1 MERKSARIKIKQSA
15 TVRRLRFLIGVALAA
30 ALLCFL
36 TGSLFAA
43 LWKST
48 WGIVFAVASFFFFAA
63 LLFWGVLF
71 AIELVKTMKEAGR
84 YAFAVTNTASFECFG
99 PFLAMNVTFF
109 DGTGA
114 LREGRSRFLFGARD
128 VEAWQNVPLEIAY
141 IKSAGERAEKNGRE
155 KGSRSPMFRRM
166 RRSWSSAPRLCRKI
180 VASENRENKAA
191 QQRKNDA
198 WRKVRVRGLWRGKTK
213 RTQTPVPT
221 FVVEKRKKDEL
232 VRRIFSAVDIFFQGE
247 HKKISENPEK

>member
-36 TGSLFAA
+36 AGSLFAA
-43 LWKST
+43 LWKSA

-71 AIELVKTMKEAGR
+71 AIELAKTMKEAGR
-84 YAFAVTNTASFECFG
+84 YAFAVTNTSSFECFG

-128 VEAWQNVPLEIAY
+128 VEAWQNVPLEVAY
-141 IKSAGERAEKNGRE
+141 VKTAGERAEKKRAGNR
-155 KGSRSPMFRRM
+155 KRKPDVQ
-166 RRSWSSAPRLCRKI
+166 ADAKI
-180 VASENRENKAA
+180 VVIGVAPLSKDCRF
-191 QQRKNDA
+191 
-198 WRKVRVRGLWRGKTK
+198 GK
-213 RTQTPVPT
+213 
-221 FVVEKRKKDEL
+221 
-232 VRRIFSAVDIFFQGE
+232 
-247 HKKISENPEK
+247 